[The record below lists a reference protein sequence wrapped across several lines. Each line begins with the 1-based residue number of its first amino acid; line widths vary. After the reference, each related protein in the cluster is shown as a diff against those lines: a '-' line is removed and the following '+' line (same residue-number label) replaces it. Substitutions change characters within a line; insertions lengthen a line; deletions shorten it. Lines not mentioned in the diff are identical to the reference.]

1 MKRKVVSVLA
11 ASAALTLG
19 LTGCSSGGGGDAAP
33 EEDPTSVEGTLRVL
47 TPSFPTNNEG
57 QEAFQ
62 AVVDEFQKTY
72 PNMEV
77 EPDFATYQNLNEKM
91 STSIASGGGYDVLVS
106 GVGWTAPFADRGV
119 FMDLAEFG
127 ITPNEPGDVS
137 KELLQAG
144 VWEDAVYAYPLVV
157 DARAIAYRKSAFVEA
172 GLDPEKPP
180 TSFEELKAAA
190 EALTQ
195 RDAAGNITKP
205 GFDFNTSPGNYR
217 QAFVIFLASTGIDLY
232 DGEEPNFNNE
242 EGVEA
247 LEWMASMV
255 GNVQDFGQQNA
266 AQTAL
271 VLSDEAPMGFVQS
284 SIDCEIVVNCDDLGF
299 FLPDNG
305 RPAEMIGGDLSSVGA
320 NTDHPEAAWAFIEA
334 MMSVENQDR
343 IALMNNKIP
352 ASSQVPKDAASLSNP
367 LAEFTSENL
376 KNGIYEGGPT
386 NYLEVRSIF
395 GPTIDEVLLG
405 DTSAKDALERIESQ
419 ALSG

>member
-1 MKRKVVSVLA
+1 MNRKAASVIA

-19 LTGCSSGGGGDAAP
+19 LTGCSSGGGGTDGP
-33 EEDPTSVEGTLRVL
+33 EEDPASVEGTLRVL

-57 QEAFQ
+57 QAAFEQ
-62 AVVDEFQKTY
+62 VVEEFQKTY

-119 FMDLAEFG
+119 FMDLEEFG
-127 ITPNEPGDVS
+127 ITPEEPGEVS
-137 KELLQAG
+137 EELLQAG
-144 VWEDAVYAYPLVV
+144 VFEEAVYAYPLVV
-157 DARAIAYRKSAFVEA
+157 DARAIAYRKSAFIEA
-172 GLDPEKPP
+172 GLDPDDPP
-180 TSFEELKAAA
+180 ETFEELKAAA

-195 RDAAGNITKP
+195 RDAAGNITRP
-205 GFDFNTSPGNYR
+205 GFDFNTTPGNYR
-217 QAFVIFLASTGIDLY
+217 QAFVIFLSSTGVDLY
-232 DGEEPNFNNE
+232 DGDEPNFNSE
-242 EGVEA
+242 EGIEA
-247 LEWMASMV
+247 LQFMADMI
-255 GNVQDFGQQNA
+255 GNVQEFGQQNA

-284 SIDCEIVVNCDDLGF
+284 SIDCEIVIECDDLAF

-320 NTDHPEAAWAFIEA
+320 NTDYPDAAWAFIQA

-352 ASSQVPKDAASLSNP
+352 ASNEVPQDAASLSNP
-367 LAEFTSENL
+367 LAEFTFENL
-376 KNGIYEGGPT
+376 DNGIYEGGPA
-386 NYLEVRSIF
+386 NWLEVRSIF

-405 DTSAKDALERIESQ
+405 QTSAEDALERIESE